1 MSIDAKV
8 VPSRKT
14 QFLLQIRRIEP
25 PKLLKCPSIEKVSVQ
40 KWAVFIVFNTLL
52 NIFKPTRISMSKV
65 SGNILLV
72 DDDEFV
78 LLSIKLLLQP
88 HFLSVKTVNNPERIP
103 ALFDRE
109 QFDVVV
115 LDMNFR
121 HGDTTGNQGRY
132 WLKKILSLNADTQV
146 ILITAYADIQVA
158 VDSIKE
164 GALDFIVKPWQN
176 EKLLSTVKTAN
187 LVSQE
192 KRKVKNLKSQQR
204 SLVSALNQRHEPLIG
219 NSEVISVIRKVIEK
233 VGPTDAEVL
242 ILGQNGTG
250 KEVIAREIHQ
260 HSNRAE
266 GIFMTV
272 DVGALS
278 ENIFESELFG
288 HRKGA
293 FTDAKEDRVGR
304 FEAAAGGTILLDEV
318 GNLSLP
324 LQAKLLTVLQHKK
337 VVRLGTNEP
346 IDLDVRII
354 CATNCNLHQM
364 VREGKFR
371 EDLLYRINTVE
382 ITVAPLH
389 ERPEDIPLI
398 ADHFLARFSQKYQKH
413 YLKMPTQVLEHLQK
427 YGWPGNIRELQHS
440 LERAVIMCE
449 GEQLSLQDFGSIQ
462 KQTSNDFM
470 FDHLNLEKLEAWAIK
485 KAIAKHGGNI
495 SHAAEELGLSRGALY
510 RRMEMY
516 GI

>member
-1 MSIDAKV
+1 MAKTTG
-8 VPSRKT
+8 S
-14 QFLLQIRRIEP
+14 
-25 PKLLKCPSIEKVSVQ
+25 
-40 KWAVFIVFNTLL
+40 
-52 NIFKPTRISMSKV
+52 
-65 SGNILLV
+65 ILLV

-78 LLSIKLLLQP
+78 TLSIRLLLEP
-88 HFLSVKTVNNPERIP
+88 HFSSVKALNNPERIP
-103 ALFDRE
+103 SLFD
-109 QFDVVV
+109 QDHFDVVV

-121 HGDTTGNQGRY
+121 EGDTTGNQGRF
-132 WLKKILSLNADTQV
+132 WLKKILSLSPDTQV

-158 VDSIKE
+158 VESIKE

-176 EKLLSTVKTAN
+176 EKLLSTIKTAN

-192 KRKVKNLKSQQR
+192 KKKVRQLKSQQK
-204 SLVSALNQRHEPLIG
+204 SLVSALDQRYEPLIG
-219 NSEVISVIRKVIEK
+219 KSEAMGLIRKTIEK

-250 KEVIAREIHQ
+250 KEVVAREIHK

-278 ENIFESELFG
+278 ETLFESELFG

-293 FTDAKEDRVGR
+293 FTDAKEDRIGR
-304 FEAAAGGTILLDEV
+304 FEAAAGGTLLLDEI

-337 VVRLGTNEP
+337 IIRLGTNES
-346 IDLDVRII
+346 IALDVRII
-354 CATNCNLHQM
+354 CATNCDLTAL
-364 VREGKFR
+364 VKEGKFR

-382 ITVAPLH
+382 ITVPPLY
-389 ERPEDIPLI
+389 ERSEDIPLI
-398 ADHFLARFSQKYQKH
+398 ASHFLQKFSHKYQKS
-413 YLKMPTQVLEHLQK
+413 YLQFSGTVMTYLQK
-427 YGWPGNIRELQHS
+427 YRWPGNIRELQHA

-449 GEQLSLQDFGSIQ
+449 GKEITPEDFGSLH
-462 KQTSNDFM
+462 KQISSEM
-470 FDHLNLEKLEAWAIK
+470 VFDHLNLEKLEAWAIR
-485 KAIAKHGGNI
+485 KAIAKHGGNV

-510 RRMEMY
+510 RRMETY